1 MIDNNKLILTSGARL
16 GLFLCIAIVGF
27 FLCSLIS
34 VIIISIWGQST
45 AALRISTV
53 LQNLILFMAPAVITA
68 MLSTKLP
75 ADFLQLSKMPTMKQV
90 TLTTMLLILS
100 IPTMNFIV
108 YCNEAF
114 VFPASLSGI
123 EEWLKAMEQTSR
135 EQITILLGE
144 PTPMNLIMSILIV
157 GILTGL
163 CEELFFRGALQNIF
177 RTSPMSIHIAIWV
190 TAIIFSALHFQ
201 FYGFVPRMLLGAFF
215 GYLAVWSGSL
225 WLPVFAHALNNSMV
239 VISTWLIDRQ
249 AITIDV
255 NKLGT
260 DFTATD
266 YAMIAVSVIAT
277 SLGIIILYNDYRKK
291 QELKEKV

>member
-1 MIDNNKLILTSGARL
+1 MIDNNKLILTFGARL
-16 GLFLCIAIVGF
+16 GLFFCIAIVGL
-27 FLCSLIS
+27 FLCSILS
-34 VIIISIWGQST
+34 VIIMSIWGMNT

-68 MLSTKLP
+68 ILSTKLP
-75 ADFLQLSKMPTMKQV
+75 ADFLQLSKLPTLRQV
-90 TLTTMLLILS
+90 TLTIMLLIFS
-100 IPTMNFIV
+100 IPAMNFIV
-108 YCNEAF
+108 YCNESFA
-114 VFPASLSGI
+114 FPASLNGI

-135 EQITILLGE
+135 DQIKILLGD

-177 RTSPMSIHIAIWV
+177 RTRPMSIHIAIWI

-215 GYLAVWSGSL
+215 GYLAVWSGCL

-239 VISTWLIDRQ
+239 VISTWLIDKQ

-260 DFTATD
+260 DFTAID
-266 YAMIAVSVIAT
+266 YGMICVSLVATALVIN
-277 SLGIIILYNDYRKK
+277 LLYKDYQKKLILKD
-291 QELKEKV
+291 